1 MKHILT
7 VLFLVLTIG
16 VSAKPFTTFFTDAD
30 EFLSQWVMK
39 GNVNYTGVKKNFS
52 QIESLYQQIGE
63 MDLSQATDVEK
74 KAFYINSYN
83 LAVIYQVAKYYPLKS
98 PMNKSGFF
106 DRVDHKIAGEKM
118 TLNELEIKKIVLP
131 YGDPRIHFAV
141 ACAAKSCPPLASF
154 AYVPDQLDK
163 QLAQRTKES
172 VNSNEFIQ
180 IKPNANQVAVSKIF
194 DWYKKDFTKDG
205 QTIVEFLNKY
215 RGESIPA
222 SYQLTHYEY
231 NWELNDM

>member
-1 MKHILT
+1 MKFIFTIL
-7 VLFLVLTIG
+7 FIVLTFNI
-16 VSAKPFTTFFTDAD
+16 SAKPVTTFFTDANT
-30 EFLSQWVMK
+30 FLEQWVMK

-52 QIESLYQQIGE
+52 QIESLYRQIGE
-63 MDLSQATDVEK
+63 MDLSQATDAEK

-83 LAVIYQVAKYYPLKS
+83 LAVIYQIAKYYPLKS

-154 AYVPDQLDK
+154 AYVPNQLDK
-163 QLAQRTKES
+163 QLAQRTKKS
-172 VNSNEFIQ
+172 INDNEFIQ
-180 IKPNANQVAVSKIF
+180 VKPGANQVAVSKIF
-194 DWYKKDFTKDG
+194 DWYKKDFTKGG
-205 QTIVEFLNKY
+205 QTIIEFLNKY
-215 RGESIPA
+215 RDKAIPA

-231 NWELNDM
+231 NWQLNDM